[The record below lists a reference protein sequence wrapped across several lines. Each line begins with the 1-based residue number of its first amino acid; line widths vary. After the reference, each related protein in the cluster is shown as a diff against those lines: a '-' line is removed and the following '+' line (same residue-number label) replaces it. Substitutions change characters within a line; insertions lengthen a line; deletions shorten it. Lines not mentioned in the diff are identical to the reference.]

1 MHEDKSKEGF
11 LLKLTQYLES
21 NRCRKT
27 PERYAI
33 ADIVYDTVKNFD
45 AEYIFEEMRKKGI
58 FVSLATVYNTLSLM
72 ASANMVR
79 RINVNG
85 KYSYERGIDPPSY
98 IHLYCTGCGKVKEV
112 KDTQLPEITMTKR
125 FGKFSASYAVVT
137 IYGLCS
143 SCSRAKRK
151 AELKASILAREKK
164 IQENKKKKTT

>member
-11 LLKLTQYLES
+11 CLKLTCYLKS
-21 NRCRKT
+21 NRFRKT

-33 ADIVYDTVKNFD
+33 ADIVYDTSGNFD
-45 AEYIFEEMRKKGI
+45 AEYIYREVRNRGMFI
-58 FVSLATVYNTLSLM
+58 SLATVYNTLALM
-72 ASANMVR
+72 TSAKMIR

-85 KYSYERGIDPPSY
+85 KFCYEKGTAAYSY
-98 IHLYCTGCGKVKEV
+98 IHLYCTQCGKTKEV
-112 KDTQLPEITMTKR
+112 KDAQLPEIAPTRR

-151 AELKASILAREKK
+151 AELKANILEREKK
-164 IQENKKKKTT
+164 MLKKT